1 MAWSGVAWSGVAWS
15 SLGVG
20 SLGRRNLGTLPMK
33 APKQLARLKMD
44 LCIELKLCSLDEL
57 TR

>member
-1 MAWSGVAWSGVAWS
+1 MAWSGVAWS

-44 LCIELKLCSLDEL
+44 L
-57 TR
+57 